1 MPFKPVEHPKC
12 PKCGKSVYAA
22 EEMNAGGYKWHKF
35 CFKCA
40 MCNKLLDSTNCCEHQ
55 AELYCKQCHGRKY
68 GPKGIGFGI
77 GAGALT
83 MDTGEH
89 FGNTEVEMTLVIQLC
104 NKLLDSTNVAPH
116 EAELYCKQCHGR
128 KFGPKGV
135 GFGLGAGALTMDDG
149 SRFANK

>member
-55 AELYCKQCHGRKY
+55 AELYCKQCHSRKY

-77 GAGALT
+77 GA
-83 MDTGEH
+83 E
-89 FGNTEVEMTLVIQLC
+89 LC

>member
-40 MCNKLLDSTNCCEHQ
+40 LCNKLLDSTNCCEHQ

-89 FGNTEVEMTLVIQLC
+89 FELC

-149 SRFANK
+149 SRFASK